1 VANSRQ
7 ATKRARQAQET
18 RLQRNAQK
26 TAMRTAIKKVRAAAD
41 QGQAEQ
47 ANQELKTAT
56 VIIDRLAGK
65 NIIHENRAA
74 RIKSRLIVLIKKIK

>member
-1 VANSRQ
+1 MANSRQ
-7 ATKRARQAQET
+7 ATKRARQAQDT

-41 QGQAEQ
+41 EGQAEQ
-47 ANQELKTAT
+47 ANQELKAAI

-65 NIIHENRAA
+65 NIIHENHKTKRCP
-74 RIKSRLIVLIKKIK
+74 SN